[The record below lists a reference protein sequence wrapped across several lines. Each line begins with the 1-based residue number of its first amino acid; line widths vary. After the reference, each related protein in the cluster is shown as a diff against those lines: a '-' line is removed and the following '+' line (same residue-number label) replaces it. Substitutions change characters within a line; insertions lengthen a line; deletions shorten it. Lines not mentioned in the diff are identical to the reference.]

1 MEETISRQGIKTS
14 EFWLILLFFAVVVLN
29 GTAFVSL
36 PGEDIA
42 MLAALTFGYG
52 GGRTVLKNALAGRAG
67 TGAAA

>member
-29 GTAFVSL
+29 GTRFVSL

-42 MLAALTFGYG
+42 MLAALSFGYG
-52 GGRTVLKNALAGRAG
+52 GGRTVLKNTLAGR
-67 TGAAA
+67 GAAA